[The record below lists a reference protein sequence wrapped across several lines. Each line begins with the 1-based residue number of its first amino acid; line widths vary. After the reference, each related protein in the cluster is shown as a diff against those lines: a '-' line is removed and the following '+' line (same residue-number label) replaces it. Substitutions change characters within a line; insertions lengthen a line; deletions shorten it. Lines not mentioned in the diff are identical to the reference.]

1 MESPNDDPEATPTN
15 SECNSPDGLI
25 AVIVV
30 LLVIIVILIVIFIII
45 VLVLIRKKKLST
57 DTVNTL
63 ANDDSNNKRHKRTF
77 WKYRR
82 SGSQKAELFSH
93 PVFMSKANSL
103 ESSHS
108 SQTDLVPK
116 KQTGTEALNKRQKK
130 SDDTTVQKEIPISE
144 KEKILDKNSEDSSK
158 ETSVVTDIAVVDNP
172 SYTLHKQ
179 SKEPNKS
186 NTAAKK
192 NENIKKL
199 EKINEES
206 KETDIVLDEDIVTNN
221 PSYNVRRSSSNA
233 TEAYTY
239 VKSEEHSRPKS
250 WAVQSSI
257 DESVGVYVDLDI
269 ELERKIN
276 HRSKIPLPTQESFE
290 NDYVWYAENDF
301 VRNLIINNNS
311 TFI

>member
-1 MESPNDDPEATPTN
+1 MESPTPTN
-15 SECNSPDGLI
+15 SECSSTSPDGLI
-25 AVIVV
+25 AAIVV
-30 LLVIIVILIVIFIII
+30 LLVILVILVVTFVII
-45 VLVLIRKKKLST
+45 VLVLIRKKKVST

-63 ANDDSNNKRHKRTF
+63 ANDESNNKRHKRSF

-82 SGSQKAELFSH
+82 SGSQKGELFSH
-93 PVFMSKANSL
+93 PVFMSKANTL

-116 KQTGTEALNKRQKK
+116 KETSTEALNKIQKK
-130 SDDTTVQKEIPISE
+130 SDDTTVQKELPISE
-144 KEKILDKNSEDSSK
+144 KEKILDKNSEESS
-158 ETSVVTDIAVVDNP
+158 SVVTDIAVVDNP

-179 SKEPNKS
+179 SEEANKS

-192 NENIKKL
+192 NENKKIL

-206 KETDIVLDEDIVTNN
+206 KETNIVLDEDIVTN

-257 DESVGVYVDLDI
+257 RSIDESVGVYVDLDI
-269 ELERKIN
+269 ELERQVN
-276 HRSKIPLPTQESFE
+276 RRSKIPLPTQESFE
-290 NDYVWYAENDF
+290 NDYV
-301 VRNLIINNNS
+301 
-311 TFI
+311 